1 MTKIKPIQGMTTPRF
16 ADIATFF
23 RLPIVKD
30 LNQIDYCICGIPWDG
45 GTTNRPGARHGP
57 REVRNASSLIRLY
70 HPVSLKS
77 PYDYYNVADIGD
89 CPVNPADLQDS
100 LNKIENFLLSYWNG
114 EQKLWKAFWLMG
126 FVFQILFLYFLLV
139 LLYFGVLIG
148 LTWSIKVTIFLLSNI
163 YQIWILVSI
172 WNCAYNV
179 RNKTWGHLSR
189 SIVILNVIF
198 IILTYTGIVSFDYQN
213 IIQKNS

>member
-1 MTKIKPIQGMTTPRF
+1 MKNNKF
-16 ADIATFF
+16 
-23 RLPIVKD
+23 
-30 LNQIDYCICGIPWDG
+30 
-45 GTTNRPGARHGP
+45 
-57 REVRNASSLIRLY
+57 
-70 HPVSLKS
+70 
-77 PYDYYNVADIGD
+77 
-89 CPVNPADLQDS
+89 

-114 EQKLWKAFWLMG
+114 DQKLWKAFWLMG
-126 FVFQILFLYFLLV
+126 FVFQIVFLYFLLV
-139 LLYFGVLIG
+139 LLYFGTLIG

>member
-1 MTKIKPIQGMTTPRF
+1 MKNNKF
-16 ADIATFF
+16 
-23 RLPIVKD
+23 
-30 LNQIDYCICGIPWDG
+30 
-45 GTTNRPGARHGP
+45 
-57 REVRNASSLIRLY
+57 
-70 HPVSLKS
+70 
-77 PYDYYNVADIGD
+77 
-89 CPVNPADLQDS
+89 
-100 LNKIENFLLSYWNG
+100 LNKIEYFLLSYWNG

>member
-1 MTKIKPIQGMTTPRF
+1 MKNNKF
-16 ADIATFF
+16 
-23 RLPIVKD
+23 
-30 LNQIDYCICGIPWDG
+30 
-45 GTTNRPGARHGP
+45 
-57 REVRNASSLIRLY
+57 
-70 HPVSLKS
+70 
-77 PYDYYNVADIGD
+77 
-89 CPVNPADLQDS
+89 

-198 IILTYTGIVSFDYQN
+198 IILNYTGIVSFDYQN

>member
-1 MTKIKPIQGMTTPRF
+1 MKNNKF
-16 ADIATFF
+16 
-23 RLPIVKD
+23 
-30 LNQIDYCICGIPWDG
+30 
-45 GTTNRPGARHGP
+45 
-57 REVRNASSLIRLY
+57 
-70 HPVSLKS
+70 
-77 PYDYYNVADIGD
+77 
-89 CPVNPADLQDS
+89 

-163 YQIWILVSI
+163 YQVWILVSI

-179 RNKTWGHLSR
+179 KNKAWGHLSR
-189 SIVILNVIF
+189 GIVILNVIF